1 MAKSTHTPKAVELS
15 ESPMVAN
22 AKTSSD
28 HGHDHHDSKA
38 HERHYVKIWAL
49 LVGLLVV
56 SVIGPIIGEYL
67 EGTVRFIVVL
77 TTAFGI
83 ALVKA
88 YYVVKHFMHLT
99 IEPKY
104 VGYLCA
110 TALAFMGLF
119 FFFVAPDVMK
129 HEGRNWSNVAAQS
142 ATAQAGAHATEFE
155 VHSAFEAICAQ
166 CHGAEGRGDGV
177 AAASLTPRPANF
189 REASFWT
196 TRTRESVIQVIT
208 HGGASIGKSPLMAGY
223 GASYTEEQ
231 IAELADLVV
240 SFRPEPE
247 VVPPVRPNLPPEPEE
262 PEIVEVVPVPAG
274 PTEADQRARAEFIRQ
289 RLYQN

>member
-1 MAKSTHTPKAVELS
+1 VAHAKEPG
-15 ESPMVAN
+15 
-22 AKTSSD
+22 
-28 HGHDHHDSKA
+28 GHDHHHDSKA
-38 HERHYVKIWAL
+38 HEKHYIKIWAL

-88 YYVVKHFMHLT
+88 YYVVKHFMHIN

-104 VGYLCA
+104 VAYLCT
-110 TALAFMGLF
+110 TALAFMALF

-129 HEGRNWSNVAAQS
+129 HEGRNWENVS
-142 ATAQAGAHATEFE
+142 AQAFTTAAHEGPFDPNAVFE
-155 VHSAFEAICAQ
+155 GTCAG
-166 CHGAEGRGDGV
+166 CHGPTGQGNGPT
-177 AAASLTPRPANF
+177 AASLTPRPANF
-189 REASFWT
+189 QDAEFWQTRDRAHIIKVITEGGPSVGKSALMAPFGASFT
-196 TRTRESVIQVIT
+196 
-208 HGGASIGKSPLMAGY
+208 P
-223 GASYTEEQ
+223 EQ
-231 IAELADLVV
+231 IEQLADLVM

-247 VVPPVRPNLPPEPEE
+247 EPRPEPEPRVQPE
-262 PEIVEVVPVPAG
+262 PEPEPEVVEVVPPEPAVP
-274 PTEADQRARAEFIRQ
+274 TISEADQRARAEFIRQ